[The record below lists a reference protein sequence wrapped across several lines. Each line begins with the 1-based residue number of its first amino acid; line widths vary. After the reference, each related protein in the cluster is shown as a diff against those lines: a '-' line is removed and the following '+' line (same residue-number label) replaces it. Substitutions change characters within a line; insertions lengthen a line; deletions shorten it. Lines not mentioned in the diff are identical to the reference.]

1 VGSAGVSPLG
11 PTPIAGSG
19 GGGGGFQNFADD
31 PVHNLLPL
39 PPLPPRRLLRENREN
54 RRTTKRPPNA
64 LSASWSSGQRIMNGL
79 IHGPHFI
86 PHLFDDDHLLDDH
99 HFQEHDRHRASDDNR
114 HFDTRQRNESIGGST
129 WPPTGEGRAWWDSVK
144 RVGVLSVL
152 ELERQIGLSPAS
164 LVFGG
169 SFTPYETGGDDD
181 FSDDDGMMSDDE
193 VTQIRRRDNVMPEG
207 SMELQ
212 ELRDRIIPN
221 VGGTTTRVSSSV
233 SIMSRTSSS
242 NSVRESELQTT
253 VQSTTTT
260 ISTSTSTAP
269 PVPAQQMSAS
279 DEFLFQNIFNAHPF
293 AGAAFLR
300 AFIACSFGLVLFHL
314 HSVLSWPDHPGAF
327 LLIFD
332 AMSMCV
338 YVFF

>member
-1 VGSAGVSPLG
+1 VSPLG
-11 PTPIAGSG
+11 PTPIAGS

-54 RRTTKRPPNA
+54 RRTKRPPNA

-99 HFQEHDRHRASDDNR
+99 HFHELDGHRARDDNR

-181 FSDDDGMMSDDE
+181 FSDDGMMSDDE
-193 VTQIRRRDNVMPEG
+193 VTQIRRRDNVTPEG

-212 ELRDRIIPN
+212 ELRDRIIVPT
-221 VGGTTTRVSSSV
+221 VGGVTTRVTSSIS
-233 SIMSRTSSS
+233 SMSRTSSS
-242 NSVRESELQTT
+242 NSVRESELQTS
-253 VQSTTTT
+253 VQSSTTITSTTTT
-260 ISTSTSTAP
+260 TTTSTAP

-327 LLIFD
+327 AYI
-332 AMSMCV
+332 
-338 YVFF
+338 